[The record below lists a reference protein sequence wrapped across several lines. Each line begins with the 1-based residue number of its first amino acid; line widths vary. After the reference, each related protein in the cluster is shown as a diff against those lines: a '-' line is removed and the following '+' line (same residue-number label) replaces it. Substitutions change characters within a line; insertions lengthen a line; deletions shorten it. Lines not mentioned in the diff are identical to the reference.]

1 MKPEKPLLKKN
12 KLLSDKRD
20 RLKSKE
26 NKIDI

>member
-1 MKPEKPLLKKN
+1 MKPEKPSLKKN
-12 KLLSDKRD
+12 KLLSEKRD